1 VSTDRMPILHAER
14 RYLKTAGLQDV
25 ESVPF
30 APFATDAARARTQR
44 NHGQTPERIRERGG
58 FGIREA
64 LAILTGRDYWW
75 ARQETTSEDVTEL
88 LRLVAER
95 AP

>member
-1 VSTDRMPILHAER
+1 MPILHAER
-14 RYLKTAGLQDV
+14 RALKAAGLQEV

-30 APFATDAARARTQR
+30 APFTTDEARRNSQR

-64 LAILTGRDYWW
+64 LAVLTGRDYWW
-75 ARQETTSEDVTEL
+75 ARQDTTTEDVAEL
-88 LRLVAER
+88 LRLCA
-95 AP
+95 APQGGTTP